1 MKKKVFYIIFAD
13 ILVASLLFV
22 VCNVNELGFVIVTFY
37 AMCVSCVFGFF
48 SRRSEKNEKIGDI
61 MLYNTFI
68 IPFIFT
74 IFVAIG
80 DCWRHYKI
88 YGDDKEY
95 RFDYNTYHFELV
107 LHGEKYYRYMSYI
120 SGDSTE
126 WLNIFD
132 IEPVKMPFGIGE
144 SGYYEKIGDNRY
156 MLIKEHHRNTYPD
169 ARLCKDTMLLSND
182 TLYYFFDK
190 PIPIQRKSIFDL

>member
-1 MKKKVFYIIFAD
+1 MKKKVFYILFAD

-22 VCNVNELGFVIVTFY
+22 VGNVQELGFVIVTFNL
-37 AMCVSCVFGFF
+37 MCVSGIFAFF
-48 SRRSEKNEKIGDI
+48 LRHLEETEEIGNI

-107 LHGEKYYRYMSYI
+107 LHGNKYKRSIYSD
-120 SGDSTE
+120 DSPE
-126 WLNIFD
+126 GVNSFD
-132 IEPVKMPFGIGE
+132 IKPVKMPFGIGE

-169 ARLCKDTMLLSND
+169 GRLCKDTMLLSND
-182 TLYYFFDK
+182 TLYFFFAEPVLVK
-190 PIPIQRKSIFDL
+190 RKSLFDW

>member
-22 VCNVNELGFVIVTFY
+22 VCNINELGFVIITFY
-37 AMCVSCVFGFF
+37 AMCVSGVFGFF
-48 SRRSEKNEKIGDI
+48 LRRSEETEEIGDI

-74 IFVAIG
+74 IFIAIG
-80 DCWRHYKI
+80 DFWRHYKI

-107 LHGEKYYRYMSYI
+107 LHGDKYKRSIYSDDSI
-120 SGDSTE
+120 KGD
-126 WLNIFD
+126 NIFG
-132 IEPVKMPFGIGE
+132 IKQVKTDFGIGE
-144 SGYYEKIGDNRY
+144 SGYYEKNGDNRY
-156 MLIKEHHRNTYPD
+156 MLIKEPTHYRTPYPD
-169 ARLCKDTMLLSND
+169 GCLCKDTMLLSND
-182 TLYYFFDK
+182 TLYFFFAEPVLVK
-190 PIPIQRKSIFDL
+190 KKSIFDL

>member
-1 MKKKVFYIIFAD
+1 MNKKVFYIIFAD

-22 VCNVNELGFVIVTFY
+22 VGNVQELGFVVITFY
-37 AMCVSCVFGFF
+37 AMCVSGVFGFF
-48 SRRSEKNEKIGDI
+48 LRRSEKTEETGDI

-95 RFDYNTYHFELV
+95 RFDYDTYQFELV

-120 SGDSTE
+120 SVDSTE

-156 MLIKEHHRNTYPD
+156 MLIKKHHRNTYPD
-169 ARLCKDTMLLSND
+169 GRLCKDTMLLSND

-190 PIPIQRKSIFDL
+190 PIPIQRKSIFD